1 MRLLSKSK
9 VMAFRQCPKRL
20 WLSIHHPELSEES
33 AGAQDRF
40 RVGFEVGDIA
50 RQLYDPEGR
59 GAVLDPQNEG
69 YDAAFERT
77 QALVRGEQPIFEG
90 GFRAEG
96 ALAFA
101 DVLLPVKARTRRS
114 WRMVEVKSSASLK
127 DYHRDDAAIQSF
139 IVHSS
144 GLALSRIAVAH
155 IDSQW
160 TYPGDGEYNGLLV
173 EHDLTDDV
181 RARQGDVRG
190 WIEEAQTVAKRRK
203 EPAIR
208 TGGHCTRPYVCP
220 FHEYCPGQEPR
231 AKQPLDWLPS
241 VQKKALE
248 SYLEAHPAGELR
260 DVPDDLL
267 NDLQKRVKTVTLSG
281 QPFLDRAG
289 AARALRAHRLPAY
302 FMDFETIQF
311 AVPIWKGT
319 RPYQQ
324 IPFQFSVHRL
334 GSRGALTHDQFLDL
348 SGEDPSKRFAD
359 ALVHTCAERGPIFVY
374 NAAFEKTRLAELAQ
388 RFPHLRRALTVISER
403 IVDLYPIARD
413 HFYHPSQQGSWSIKC
428 VLPAACPDLSY
439 ETLDGVRDGA
449 MAQAAFLE
457 ALAPQTSL
465 ARKAEIERQ
474 LTVYCELDTHAMVL
488 LWDLLSGQFM
498 LRAAPEISASS
509 RAASNRT
516 DQ

>member
-33 AGAQDRF
+33 AGAQARF
-40 RVGFEVGDIA
+40 TVGFEVGEIA
-50 RQLYDPEGR
+50 RRLYDPEG
-59 GAVLDPQNEG
+59 GGTVLDVQSEG
-69 YDAAFERT
+69 YDVAFDQT
-77 QALVRGEQPIFEG
+77 QALLQGGRPIFEG
-90 GFRAEG
+90 GFRAAS

-220 FHEYCPGQEPR
+220 FHEYCRGQEPR

-241 VQKKALE
+241 VQKKALK

-359 ALVHTCAERGPIFVY
+359 ALVHTCGERGAIFVY
-374 NAAFEKTRLAELAQ
+374 NAAFEKTRIAELAH
-388 RFPHLRRALTVISER
+388 RFPRMKRDLNAIAAR
-403 IVDLYPIARD
+403 IVDLYPIARN
-413 HFYHPSQQGSWSIKC
+413 HFYHPNQQGSWSIKD
-428 VLPAACPDLSY
+428 VLPVTCPELSY
-439 ETLDGVRDGA
+439 AALDGVQDGG
-449 MAQAAFLE
+449 MAQEAFLE
-457 ALAPQTSL
+457 ALAPDTTMH
-465 ARKAEIERQ
+465 RKAELERQ
-474 LTVYCELDTHAMVL
+474 LTAYCKLDTYAMVRL
-488 LWDLLSGQFM
+488 RQFFR
-498 LRAAPEISASS
+498 L
-509 RAASNRT
+509 NKV
-516 DQ
+516 